1 MPSVQMNSDDD
12 SVGIDKPMPFVI
24 SFDVKIGE
32 KSYLSVYDRI
42 MGRLAKEL
50 SKKSRPHYTFIC
62 GEVILA
68 FYDGH
73 PGITRKMSLLTQ
85 QLRSDIQSKLHV
97 ELPGWG
103 ISALNRHTRGNIIRV
118 HLQFW
123 LVYEFYIF
131 PPDRWEECQQ
141 HHWDC

>member
-1 MPSVQMNSDDD
+1 MASVQTNSDDD
-12 SVGIDKPMPFVI
+12 CLGIDKPMPIVI

-50 SKKSRPHYTFIC
+50 RKKSRPHYNFIQ
-62 GEVILA
+62 GEFILA

-73 PGITRKMSLLTQ
+73 PGITRKMSQYTQ
-85 QLRSDIQSKLHV
+85 LLRSDIQSKLHV

-103 ISALNRHTRGNIIRV
+103 ISALSRHTRGNIIRV
-118 HLQFW
+118 HVQCW

-131 PPDRWEECQQ
+131 PTNRWEEYQPDQWVC
-141 HHWDC
+141 